1 MMGRFKFN
9 ETKIKGLFVVEIDPF
24 LDERGYFME
33 TYNEKDFFK
42 QGLTMKFVQT
52 NESKSTK
59 GVLRGLHFQKKF
71 PQGKLVRCIKGE
83 VFDVAVD
90 LRKNSPT
97 FGQWVGVFLKEDDFK
112 QFYIPQG
119 FAHGFYVLSDVAKF
133 SYSVTEHYNKDDEA
147 GLFWADEEVAINW
160 PILDGQKPILSK
172 KDEINPLLKDLKI

>member
-1 MMGRFKFN
+1 M
-9 ETKIKGLFVVEIDPF
+9 
-24 LDERGYFME
+24 
-33 TYNEKDFFK
+33 
-42 QGLTMKFVQT
+42 
-52 NESKSTK
+52 
-59 GVLRGLHFQKKF
+59 
-71 PQGKLVRCIKGE
+71 
-83 VFDVAVD
+83 D

-97 FGQWVGVFLKEDDFK
+97 FGQWVGVLLKEDDFK

-172 KDEINPLLKDLKI
+172 KDEIITKNDPLKETNFYPWIKPNSKCHSLTGMLRLHYEILDFYHFIQLNNEEIELRNETYNYIKFYEIYATACFANF